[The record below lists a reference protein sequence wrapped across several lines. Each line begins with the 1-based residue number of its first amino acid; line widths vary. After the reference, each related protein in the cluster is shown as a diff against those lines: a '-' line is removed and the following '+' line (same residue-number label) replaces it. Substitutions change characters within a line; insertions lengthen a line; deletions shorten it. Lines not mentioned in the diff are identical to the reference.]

1 MTVATTSY
9 RTNRK
14 AELQET
20 PAIPRRALR
29 IQQDPVLSIQE
40 ALVQAGLEAAV
51 QDRLLHIPPA
61 VPIPAL
67 HRTLRQ
73 EPPGQNKFIAAK
85 IDPGDLRS
93 LLRTVARIGMFY
105 TAA

>member
-1 MTVATTSY
+1 MVGATNY
-9 RTNRK
+9 RTSLK
-14 AELQET
+14 AALQEA
-20 PAIPRRALR
+20 PAIPPRVLR
-29 IQQDPVLSIQE
+29 IQQAPVLSIQE
-40 ALVQAGLEAAV
+40 V

-85 IDPGDLRS
+85 IDPGDLRG

-105 TAA
+105 TAAQCKANPF